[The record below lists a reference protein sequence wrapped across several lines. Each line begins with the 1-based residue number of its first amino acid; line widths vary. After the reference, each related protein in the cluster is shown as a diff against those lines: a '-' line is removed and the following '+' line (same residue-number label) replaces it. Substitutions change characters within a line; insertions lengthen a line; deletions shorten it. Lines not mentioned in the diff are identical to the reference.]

1 MAVENICYC
10 IGSKLLNTYIYVIS
24 WGFPGDPHSKKSA
37 CNTGY
42 LGLIPR
48 LGRTPGEGNGY
59 HASILAWR
67 IPWTVK
73 SMVLQR
79 GGHD

>member
-48 LGRTPGEGNGY
+48 LGRSPGGGNGY
-59 HASILAWR
+59 ALQYSGVENSMDFIVHGVAES
-67 IPWTVK
+67 WT
-73 SMVLQR
+73 
-79 GGHD
+79 